1 MKLYY
6 CGGKGG
12 TLHRVLKDGFQSKDM
27 VAGDYGVGLYFT
39 QSPVRAMQYSEV
51 GFSKPEIAQFT
62 LMTYLFVFPL
72 FILFNFLL

>member
-1 MKLYY
+1 MTIKLYY

-12 TLHRVLKDGFQSKDM
+12 TLHRVLKEGFQSKDM

-51 GFSKPEIAQFT
+51 TNWED
-62 LMTYLFVFPL
+62 TYY
-72 FILFNFLL
+72 LLSVVSNVVLGGY